1 VHAPVTINILPL
13 REQLGERSAQYNNS
27 IFAAVPGAE
36 QSTVVEHMADLTFGS
51 GDSKI
56 VERDAPENT
65 HLIIRQKRYKRR
77 SKLAPQ
83 QLKYFRDCFGNEALR
98 ESFLRK
104 RGRRYL
110 NKNVFIGDKGGIED
124 NRLYKYNLY
133 KKIKRKDDRFSF
145 TFNKRLL
152 RTKRILVLPISTN
165 INLITSSFDVVHS
178 WYIPGLGLKF
188 DCIPG
193 RLIHHALHFDRSGFY
208 YGQCA
213 EICGRYHHH
222 MPVRVC
228 ALPFEQFCV

>member
-1 VHAPVTINILPL
+1 VHAPVTVSILPL
-13 REQLGERSAQYNNS
+13 KEQLGEHNTVPTLEHSA
-27 IFAAVPGAE
+27 V
-36 QSTVVEHMADLTFGS
+36 TEHISDLTFGS

-110 NKNVFIGDKGGIED
+110 NKNVFIGDKGGIDD

-152 RTKRILVLPISTN
+152 RTKRILVLPINTN

-178 WYIPGLGLKF
+178 
-188 DCIPG
+188 
-193 RLIHHALHFDRSGFY
+193 
-208 YGQCA
+208 
-213 EICGRYHHH
+213 
-222 MPVRVC
+222 
-228 ALPFEQFCV
+228 